1 MKYCKRINSDTAEG
15 QVCILVVVLLPVRPI
30 IDLTLVLNVPMF
42 ADRHADTHCLLC
54 FCVEMAVVIIDLL
67 CY

>member
-1 MKYCKRINSDTAEG
+1 MYFGGCTVTDPG
-15 QVCILVVVLLPVRPI
+15 LI

-42 ADRHADTHCLLC
+42 ADRHADTRGPSC
-54 FCVEMAVVIIDLL
+54 FCVKMAVVIIDLL